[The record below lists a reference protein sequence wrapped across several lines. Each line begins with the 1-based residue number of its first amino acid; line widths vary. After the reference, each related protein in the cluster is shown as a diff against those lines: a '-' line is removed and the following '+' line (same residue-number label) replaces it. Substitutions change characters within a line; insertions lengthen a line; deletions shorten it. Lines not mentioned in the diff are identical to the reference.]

1 MTYYKKGMKPGDEV
15 ETSVWLNGK
24 ETQEEIDDWQTGE
37 VGKMSDRTERENGVI
52 IGEWTFEK
60 LPPGDERVPPVPDH
74 IKGPDVRLLY
84 AGAKIIAFKPQFAP
98 KDSRFIHD
106 LAKKDLEKL
115 RKYTRDEF
123 IKEIGYPPTPAQVD
137 DTINYYGPIAAGKA
151 LDLINAN

>member
-1 MTYYKKGMKPGDEV
+1 MKPGDVV
-15 ETSVWLNGK
+15 EIAIWLGGK
-24 ETQEEIDDWQTGE
+24 ETQEEIDDWQTNE
-37 VGKMSDRTERENGVI
+37 VGKMSDRTEREYGVI

-60 LPPGDERVPPVPDH
+60 ILPDDERAPPVPDH
-74 IKGPDVRLLY
+74 IKGPDVKLLY
-84 AGAKIIAFKPQFAP
+84 GSANILAFKLQLAP

-106 LAKKDLEKL
+106 LAKKDLETL